1 MRNSSGLE
9 ILKRHSGLSLA
20 DQKRLRSISFFATGL
35 LVILLAALAIIGG
48 LVKVDVT
55 VPASGA
61 LEAAGWVEVK
71 APVDGIVQALE
82 IVEGQKVTA
91 GQPLL
96 TLENA
101 ALENEY
107 QAAKLAFDTTR
118 ARKTQLETEIES
130 TEQQLNYQILTAQ
143 SRIASLDLENPGKVL
158 VAQAKLEKARVRV
171 AQAEADYRK
180 AQDLFEQGVQSGVK
194 RDEAKKAWELAL
206 ADAEVS
212 QKELDA
218 TRNAG
223 EAELSKARAE
233 LAEKQ
238 AQGYGLDIKRKEL
251 ASILIEMEKARGQIR
266 HLEQQRERLKILAP
280 ADGEILTHRPDQSI
294 GRHVNPGDVLLE
306 IGDPELLMVKARIAE
321 EYLPRIR
328 AGLPA
333 KIYLPALPYREY
345 RVFDGMLAEIG
356 ATFDRMARGD
366 ESFRSNGSAT
376 APIRIALQQTSVMHD
391 GEVVRLKPGLTAQ
404 VEIVVRNVGI
414 YQLVWEEI
422 QRIRSRKP
430 NLTS

>member
-1 MRNSSGLE
+1 MQNSGGLD
-9 ILKRHSGLSLA
+9 ILTKHSGLAPA
-20 DQKRLRSISFFATGL
+20 DQRRLRSISFFATGL

-61 LEAAGWVEVK
+61 LEAAGWAEVK
-71 APVDGIVQALE
+71 APVDGIVQA
-82 IVEGQKVTA
+82 IDIAEGQKVIS

-101 ALENEY
+101 ELENDY
-107 QAAKLAFDTTR
+107 QAGKLAFDTAS

-130 TEQQLNYQILTAQ
+130 TEQQLKSQLATAE
-143 SRIASLDLENPGKVL
+143 SLIASLELENPGKVR
-158 VAQAKLEKARVRV
+158 VSQAKLEKARVRV
-171 AQAEADYRK
+171 TQAEADYRK

-194 RDEAKKAWELAL
+194 RDEAKKEWELAL

-238 AQGYGLDIKRKEL
+238 AQVYGLNIKRNEL

-266 HLEQQRERLKILAP
+266 HLEQQRERLRILAP
-280 ADGEILTHRPDQSI
+280 ADGEILTHRPDQLI
-294 GRHVNPGDVLLE
+294 GRHVDPGDVMLE
-306 IGDPELLMVKARIAE
+306 IGNPESLTVKARIAE

-328 AGLPA
+328 TGLPA
-333 KIYLPALPYREY
+333 KVYLPALPYREY
-345 RVFDGMLAEIG
+345 RVFDGILDEIG
-356 ATFDRMARGD
+356 ATFGRTVDGS
-366 ESFRSNGSAT
+366 ETSSSNGSAT
-376 APIRIALQQTSVMHD
+376 APIGIALQQTSVLHD
-391 GEVVRLKPGLTAQ
+391 GEVVHLKPGLTAQ
-404 VEIVVRNVGI
+404 VEIVVRRVGI
-414 YQLVWEEI
+414 YELVWEEI
-422 QRIRSRKP
+422 QKIRSRKP
-430 NLTS
+430 SLAS